1 MKMLLKIAYHN
12 ILRHKGRTFRS
23 ALTIGVALMF
33 FIAMDSIMTGMDR
46 SAIDNI
52 IELSTAAISLH
63 TKEYMKDRE
72 AFPLKFG
79 IKTLDNIISTISKD
93 PKVTATTPR
102 TLFLGQLSNYTD
114 VIPVQGIVVE
124 PSTDTLVFSLN
135 KYLEGFWFSKESN
148 REIILGKNLAKEL
161 GVSVG
166 NSITL
171 YALTKYD
178 SRNADEFKVVGILNT
193 TDPNLNKNAALISFE
208 SADDFLDL
216 EGLKTQINIAVTRN
230 SDLNIYLKLVNAI
243 KSNITKDYDDI
254 HAETFYD
261 QSATF
266 LQVSKQK
273 KSFGFIFMGV
283 ILLIA
288 SIGIFNT
295 VLMSV
300 YERIREIGVLRAHG
314 MTPKE
319 ITGLF
324 LLEGLITGI
333 VGSIVG
339 VILGISINCYTIY
352 VGLPLEK
359 IAGDVDTSGIPIW
372 GTMYGQWNPESILF
386 AFLFGIIVATLASLI
401 PSGKA
406 GKMQV
411 SQALRFV

>member
-148 REIILGKNLAKEL
+148 REIILGKSGK
-161 GVSVG
+161 GTWCIG
-166 NSITL
+166 WKFDNS

-178 SRNADEFKVVGILNT
+178 SRNADEFKAVGILNT

-230 SDLNIYLKLVNAI
+230 SDLNIYL
-243 KSNITKDYDDI
+243 S
-254 HAETFYD
+254 
-261 QSATF
+261 
-266 LQVSKQK
+266 
-273 KSFGFIFMGV
+273 
-283 ILLIA
+283 LL
-288 SIGIFNT
+288 
-295 VLMSV
+295 M
-300 YERIREIGVLRAHG
+300 
-314 MTPKE
+314 P
-319 ITGLF
+319 
-324 LLEGLITGI
+324 
-333 VGSIVG
+333 
-339 VILGISINCYTIY
+339 
-352 VGLPLEK
+352 
-359 IAGDVDTSGIPIW
+359 
-372 GTMYGQWNPESILF
+372 
-386 AFLFGIIVATLASLI
+386 
-401 PSGKA
+401 
-406 GKMQV
+406 
-411 SQALRFV
+411 